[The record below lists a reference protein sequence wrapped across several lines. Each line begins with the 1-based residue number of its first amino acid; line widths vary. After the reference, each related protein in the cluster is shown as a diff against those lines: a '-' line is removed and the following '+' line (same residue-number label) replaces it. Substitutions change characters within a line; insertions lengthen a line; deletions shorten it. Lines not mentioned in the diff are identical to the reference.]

1 MNFCPDFPSNRMFH
15 SKLPQKFLRIH
26 LFNDLTNF
34 SCWQIN
40 FPQSNIHFPRYKFY
54 FPLNNCITLHSL
66 NRYLLPI
73 IFLILFWC
81 DIILF
86 LSIESMHL
94 LGFLLFKGFDCH
106 FDAFQVEYFKLILT
120 FCKLF
125 IVNQDDLNI

>member
-1 MNFCPDFPSNRMFH
+1 MFH

-34 SCWQIN
+34 SCSQIN
-40 FPQSNIHFPRYKFY
+40 FPQPNIHFSKYKIY
-54 FPLNNCITLHSL
+54 FSLNNSITLHSF

-73 IFLILFWC
+73 IFPIIFWL
-81 DIILF
+81 DIILC
-86 LSIESMHL
+86 LGIESMHL
-94 LGFLLFKGFDCH
+94 LGFLRFKGFDCH
-106 FDAFQVEYFKLILT
+106 FDAFHVEYFKLILT